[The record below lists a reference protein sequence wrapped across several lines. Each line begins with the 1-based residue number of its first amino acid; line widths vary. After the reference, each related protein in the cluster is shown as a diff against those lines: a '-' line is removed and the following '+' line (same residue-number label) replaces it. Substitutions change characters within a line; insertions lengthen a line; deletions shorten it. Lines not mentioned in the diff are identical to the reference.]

1 MSFFRKKEQPSHLL
15 YPDIL
20 HWKEGDEI
28 KARNANITGPFSK
41 LMAFETG
48 KLNLIY
54 LYKGLTDDGF
64 IIVEEK
70 DNGQLHKVNFRR
82 FLKHAKNI
90 SFKNR
95 AIEQDLDQSKNYM
108 ELIDE
113 FQKAYTELQDGDK
126 DQKLLT

>member
-20 HWKEGDEI
+20 HWKEGDVI
-28 KARNANITGPFSK
+28 KSRNANITGPFSK

-48 KLNLIY
+48 KLNLTY
-54 LYKGLTDDGF
+54 LYKGLTGDGF

-70 DNGQLHKVNFRR
+70 DNGQLHKVNFKR